1 MGILLAPER
10 EEAHLLAPQRQPCS
24 TDSGT
29 ATGGGVAD
37 PVMSTTDTA
46 KVRRKRTLK
55 NRFGLQRLHPDH
67 TNPALR
73 SKVNDPRVSGSE
85 AKEAQVALGDRV
97 SNTVALPST
106 AMTVSSKQATTY
118 LPQSGLADTQATLHF
133 FDSHTTRLHRS
144 ARSAPSSSV
153 SRTSGEVPAP
163 PPARRL
169 RPRIEAPQ
177 FSNVNVKETLETRAT
192 NDAVLLRYVYTTRD
206 RPILSTIP

>member
-24 TDSGT
+24 TVSGT

-85 AKEAQVALGDRV
+85 AKEAQVALGDR
-97 SNTVALPST
+97 
-106 AMTVSSKQATTY
+106 
-118 LPQSGLADTQATLHF
+118 
-133 FDSHTTRLHRS
+133 HRS

-163 PPARRL
+163 PP
-169 RPRIEAPQ
+169 
-177 FSNVNVKETLETRAT
+177 
-192 NDAVLLRYVYTTRD
+192 
-206 RPILSTIP
+206 